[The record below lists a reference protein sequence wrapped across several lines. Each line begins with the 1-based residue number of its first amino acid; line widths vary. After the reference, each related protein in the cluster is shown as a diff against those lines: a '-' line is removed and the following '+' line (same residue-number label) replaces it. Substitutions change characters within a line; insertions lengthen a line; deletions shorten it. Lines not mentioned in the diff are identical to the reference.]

1 MNEAGAGSS
10 PSEHQLLYFMLLWGM
25 IYGNIREVK
34 IVLFQLEKV
43 IFKNIINIDRMEISP
58 HKTTCLIGESGA
70 GKSTL
75 LKLLNKM
82 NIPDEGK
89 VYYNETPLQEI
100 DSVKLR
106 REVVM
111 ISQTPLLFGDTVEDN
126 LQKGLMFSEKPLASR
141 DELMKTLEI
150 VRLDKPL
157 DGFAE
162 RLSGGERQR
171 LSLGRVLLMKPPVY
185 LLDEPT
191 SALDEE
197 TEIEVMKSFI
207 ETAKGHGGSIIMVTH
222 STNIAE
228 QYGEEIITISK

>member
-1 MNEAGAGSS
+1 
-10 PSEHQLLYFMLLWGM
+10 MLFELKD
-25 IYGNIREVK
+25 VH
-34 IVLFQLEKV
+34 
-43 IFKNIINIDRMEISP
+43 FKDILHIQEMDISG
-58 HKTTCLIGESGA
+58 HKTTCLVGESGA

-150 VRLDKPL
+150 VKLDKPL
-157 DGFAE
+157 DGLAE

-171 LSLGRVLLMKPPVY
+171 MSLGRVLLMKPPVY

-207 ETAKGHGGSIIMVTH
+207 ETAKDHGGTIIMVTH

>member
-1 MNEAGAGSS
+1 M
-10 PSEHQLLYFMLLWGM
+10 
-25 IYGNIREVK
+25 
-34 IVLFQLEKV
+34 LFQIENV
-43 IFKNIINIDRMEISP
+43 IFKNIVSIDHMEISSNQ
-58 HKTTCLIGESGA
+58 TTCLIGESGA

-82 NIPDEGK
+82 NLPDEGTI
-89 VYYNETPLQEI
+89 YYNETPLQEM

-111 ISQTPLLFGDTVEDN
+111 ISQTPLLFGDTVEEN
-126 LQKGLMFSEKPLASR
+126 LQKGLIFSGKPLASR
-141 DELMKTLEI
+141 EELMRTLEI
-150 VRLDKPL
+150 VKLDKPL
-157 DGFAE
+157 DGIAE

-171 LSLGRVLLMKPPVY
+171 LSLARVLLMKPPVY

-207 ETAKGHGGSIIMVTH
+207 ETAKGHGATIVMVTH
-222 STNIAE
+222 STNVAE
-228 QYGEEIITISK
+228 QYGEEIITIAK

>member
-1 MNEAGAGSS
+1 M
-10 PSEHQLLYFMLLWGM
+10 
-25 IYGNIREVK
+25 
-34 IVLFQLEKV
+34 LFQLEKI
-43 IFKNIINIDRMEISP
+43 IFKNIIDIDHMEISSN
-58 HKTTCLIGESGA
+58 KTTCLIGESGA

-82 NIPDEGK
+82 NTPDAGK

-100 DSVKLR
+100 DPVKLR

-111 ISQTPLLFGDTVEDN
+111 ISQTPLLFGETVEEN

-141 DELMKTLEI
+141 EELMKTLEI
-150 VRLDKPL
+150 VKLDKPL
-157 DGFAE
+157 DGLAE

-171 LSLGRVLLMKPPVY
+171 LSLGRVLLMKPNVY

-207 ETAKGHGGSIIMVTH
+207 ECTKGHEGTIIMVTH
-222 STNIAE
+222 SMNVAE
-228 QYGEEIITISK
+228 QYGEETITLSK

>member
-1 MNEAGAGSS
+1 M
-10 PSEHQLLYFMLLWGM
+10 
-25 IYGNIREVK
+25 
-34 IVLFQLEKV
+34 LFQLEKI
-43 IFKNIINIDRMEISP
+43 IFKNIIDIDHMEISSN
-58 HKTTCLIGESGA
+58 KTTCLIGESGA

-82 NIPDEGK
+82 NTPDAGK

-100 DSVKLR
+100 DPVKLR

-111 ISQTPLLFGDTVEDN
+111 ISQTPLLFGETVEEN

-150 VRLDKPL
+150 VKLDKPL
-157 DGFAE
+157 DGLAE

-171 LSLGRVLLMKPPVY
+171 LSLGRVLLMKPNVY

-207 ETAKGHGGSIIMVTH
+207 ECTKGHEGTIIMVTH
-222 STNIAE
+222 SMNVAE
-228 QYGEEIITISK
+228 QYGEETITLSK

>member
-1 MNEAGAGSS
+1 
-10 PSEHQLLYFMLLWGM
+10 MLF
-25 IYGNIREVK
+25 K
-34 IVLFQLEKV
+34 LEKI
-43 IFKNIINIDRMEISP
+43 IFKDIIDIDHMEISSNI
-58 HKTTCLIGESGA
+58 TTCLIGESGA

-82 NIPDEGK
+82 NTPDAGK

-100 DSVKLR
+100 DPVKLR

-111 ISQTPLLFGDTVEDN
+111 ISQTPLLFGETVEEN

-141 DELMKTLEI
+141 EELMKTLEI
-150 VRLDKPL
+150 VKLDKPL
-157 DGFAE
+157 DGLAE

-171 LSLGRVLLMKPPVY
+171 LSLGRVLLMKPNVY

-207 ETAKGHGGSIIMVTH
+207 ECTKGHEGTIIMVTH
-222 STNIAE
+222 SMNVAE
-228 QYGEEIITISK
+228 QYGEETITLSK

>member
-1 MNEAGAGSS
+1 M
-10 PSEHQLLYFMLLWGM
+10 
-25 IYGNIREVK
+25 
-34 IVLFQLEKV
+34 LFQIENV
-43 IFKNIINIDRMEISP
+43 IYKNIVSIDHMEISANR
-58 HKTTCLIGESGA
+58 TTCLIGESGA

-82 NIPDEGK
+82 NLPDEGTI
-89 VYYNETPLQEI
+89 YYNETPLQEM

-111 ISQTPLLFGDTVEDN
+111 ISQTPLLFGETVEED
-126 LQKGLMFSEKPLASR
+126 LQKGLIFSEKPPASR
-141 DELMKTLEI
+141 EELMRTLEI
-150 VRLDKPL
+150 VKLDKPL
-157 DGFAE
+157 DGLAE

-197 TEIEVMKSFI
+197 TEIEVMRSFI
-207 ETAKGHGGSIIMVTH
+207 ETAKGHGGTIIMVTH
-222 STNIAE
+222 STNVAE

>member
-1 MNEAGAGSS
+1 M
-10 PSEHQLLYFMLLWGM
+10 
-25 IYGNIREVK
+25 
-34 IVLFQLEKV
+34 FQLESV
-43 IFKNIINIDRMEISP
+43 IFKNIVSIDHLEIAS
-58 HKTTCLIGESGA
+58 HKTTCLIGESGS

-89 VYYNETPLQEI
+89 VYYNETPLQEM
-100 DSVKLR
+100 DPVKLR

-111 ISQTPLLFGDTVEDN
+111 ISQTPLLFGDTVEEN
-126 LQKGLMFSEKPLASR
+126 LQKGLLFSEKPLASR
-141 DELMKTLEI
+141 AELMKTLKI
-150 VRLDKPL
+150 VKLDKPL
-157 DGFAE
+157 GSRAE
-162 RLSGGERQR
+162 QLSGGERQR

-207 ETAKGHGGSIIMVTH
+207 ETAKGHGGTIIMVTH
-222 STNIAE
+222 STNVAE

>member
-1 MNEAGAGSS
+1 M
-10 PSEHQLLYFMLLWGM
+10 
-25 IYGNIREVK
+25 
-34 IVLFQLEKV
+34 FQLEKV
-43 IFKNIINIDRMEISP
+43 TYKNIISIDRMEISLN
-58 HKTTCLIGESGA
+58 KTTCLIGESGA

-89 VYYNETPLQEI
+89 VFYNETPLQEI
-100 DSVKLR
+100 EPVKHR

-111 ISQTPLLFGDTVEDN
+111 ISQTPLLFGETVEEN
-126 LQKGLMFSEKPLASR
+126 LQKGLMFSEKPRANR
-141 DELMKTLEI
+141 EELMKTLEI
-150 VRLDKPL
+150 VKLDKPL
-157 DGFAE
+157 DGLAE

-171 LSLGRVLLMKPPVY
+171 LSLARVLLMKPPVY

-207 ETAKGHGGSIIMVTH
+207 ETAKGHGGTIIMVTH
-222 STNIAE
+222 STNVAE

>member
-1 MNEAGAGSS
+1 
-10 PSEHQLLYFMLLWGM
+10 
-25 IYGNIREVK
+25 VK

-82 NIPDEGK
+82 NIPDEGE

-100 DSVKLR
+100 DPVKLR

-111 ISQTPLLFGDTVEDN
+111 ISQTPLLFGDTVEEN

-141 DELMKTLEI
+141 EELMRTLEI
-150 VRLDKPL
+150 VKLDKPL
-157 DGFAE
+157 DGLAE

-207 ETAKGHGGSIIMVTH
+207 DCVKGHDGTIIMVTH
-222 STNIAE
+222 SMNVAE
-228 QYGEEIITISK
+228 QYGEETITLSK

>member
-1 MNEAGAGSS
+1 M
-10 PSEHQLLYFMLLWGM
+10 
-25 IYGNIREVK
+25 
-34 IVLFQLEKV
+34 LFQLEKV
-43 IFKNIINIDRMEISP
+43 IFKKIINIDRMEISS

-100 DSVKLR
+100 DPVKLR

-111 ISQTPLLFGDTVEDN
+111 ISQTPLLFGETVEEN
-126 LQKGLMFSEKPLASR
+126 LQKGLMFSEKPPASR
-141 DELMKTLEI
+141 EELMKTLEI
-150 VRLDKPL
+150 VKLDKPL
-157 DGFAE
+157 DELAE

-171 LSLGRVLLMKPPVY
+171 LSLGRVLLMKPTVY

-207 ETAKGHGGSIIMVTH
+207 KCTKGHDGTVIMVTH
-222 STNIAE
+222 SMNVAE
-228 QYGEEIITISK
+228 QYGEETISLSK

>member
-1 MNEAGAGSS
+1 
-10 PSEHQLLYFMLLWGM
+10 MLFELKG
-25 IYGNIREVK
+25 VH
-34 IVLFQLEKV
+34 
-43 IFKNIINIDRMEISP
+43 FKDILHIKEMDISG
-58 HKTTCLIGESGA
+58 HKTTCLVGESGA

-82 NIPDEGK
+82 YIPDEGK

-106 REVVM
+106 REAVM
-111 ISQTPLLFGDTVEDN
+111 ISQTPLLFGDTVEEN

-141 DELMKTLEI
+141 AELMKTLEI
-150 VRLDKPL
+150 VKLDKPL
-157 DGFAE
+157 DELAG

-171 LSLGRVLLMKPPVY
+171 LSLGRVILMKPPVY

-207 ETAKGHGGSIIMVTH
+207 ETAKGHGGTIIMVTH
-222 STNIAE
+222 STNVAE